1 MSKRLQQLTP
11 TLILVVGTTI
21 DRMYKENKELTL
33 REIALI
39 LSPTIPTV
47 LPILMGMLTDAW
59 EAAWEA
65 AKQTENLQALLQA
78 SSALLAPLWAMAV
91 VWWVALFGPS
101 PSDPTDAGAGAA
113 GVKGGGHSETIE
125 VEASLAFVRA
135 LVAYLTDP
143 KHQASYQVQANKTV
157 IQVGDA
163 DSYGGRG
170 GGSSSGNRTTQT
182 QEWTQVYIPY
192 QNITILVDSL
202 TLTFAKHN
210 GAFQLC
216 GAARSEAEAAA
227 PVVDY
232 PSVTSLT
239 DLIPNPDL
247 VAVMEQ
253 LRTSVSSKL
262 MVNIGSMTLGTIEQ
276 KLYHD
281 IATKCP
287 KLKFQ
292 TFMIDLA
299 IFRHLFHAEFGT
311 TSMPAVHLYRMMLMS
326 SVHKKQLNLFGHIF
340 DATHDTTTLLT
351 APVERNSTVLER
363 ILDTLVLSEQQ
374 LRVFARDQ
382 VILRARTVWIQ
393 EFHKR
398 DDSRED
404 GAGDAANKDKNKDKN
419 ADSRRI
425 LSFHVAS
432 KDADAAKAQATFLD
446 FVDVLQRSAPPA
458 PVAAKVKIYDLKVTQ
473 EEKRYSD
480 SNPEYQP
487 YLEKKEMLSKMPQDA
502 AATMLAL
509 ADFAR
514 QTPPPEK
521 LTRYSYESNVH
532 ATEVNEK
539 YKSFDTL
546 YLRERDV
553 RALQNILH
561 KFKNNRDLYEEYGLP
576 NKLGILI
583 SGLPGTGK
591 TTTIHAIASFL
602 QKPIYYVHLNT
613 VRTNEELQ
621 LIFDYV
627 VLRSQE
633 GGIIVFEDVDAMT
646 TVVHDRARTGHAA
659 ATGGEGEGEKMTLEY
674 LLNLLQGSLTRDGTI
689 FIATTN
695 HKEVLDP
702 AFCREGRF
710 DVQID
715 MKACDHYQVRRIYQ
729 KFVHRPICPEVLARI
744 PEDVYTPAQLI
755 FHLIQ
760 HIDSEEPC
768 AEIMQRFL
776 TKARSDE
783 RALPKSRSAESAG
796 AADAGSVLAS

>member
-101 PSDPTDAGAGAA
+101 PSDPTDAGAA
-113 GVKGGGHSETIE
+113 GVKKGGHSETIE

-192 QNITILVDSL
+192 QDITILVDSL

-216 GAARSEAEAAA
+216 GAARSEVEAAV
-227 PVVDY
+227 PGVDY
-232 PSVTSLT
+232 PSVTSLA

-247 VAVMEQ
+247 AAVMEQ

-262 MVNIGSMTLGTIEQ
+262 MNIGMAFDTLEYKMYYI
-276 KLYHD
+276 

-287 KLKFQ
+287 KLRIP
-292 TFMIDLA
+292 TFMVDLA
-299 IFRHLFHAEFGT
+299 IFRHLYLNHAKSEKM
-311 TSMPAVHLYRMMLMS
+311 SMPAVHLYRLMLVS
-326 SVHKKQLNLFGHIF
+326 SVHKKQLNLFGHLF
-340 DATHDTTTLLT
+340 EADLPDTNTLLT
-351 APVERNSTVLER
+351 APVDSHNTTLLGN
-363 ILDTLVLSEQQ
+363 ILDKLVLSEQQ
-374 LRVFARDQ
+374 LSVLDRDQ
-382 VILRARTVWIQ
+382 VILRAKTVWMQ

-398 DDSRED
+398 DSRED
-404 GAGDAANKDKNKDKN
+404 GAGDATNKDKH
-419 ADSRRI
+419 ADGRRI

-473 EEKRYSD
+473 EETRYSD
-480 SNPEYQP
+480 NNPEYQS
-487 YLEKKEMLSKMPQDA
+487 YLEKKERLSKMPQDA
-502 AATMLAL
+502 VATMLAL

-521 LTRYSYESNVH
+521 LTRYSYEPKVH

-613 VRTNEELQ
+613 VRANEELQ

-768 AEIMQRFL
+768 AEIMHRFL
-776 TKARSDE
+776 TKG
-783 RALPKSRSAESAG
+783 SAESVG
-796 AADAGSVLAS
+796 AERVS